1 MELPAGE
8 KERSCCWGP
17 VRVVSAM
24 DKVSLGSWVTTAA
37 SMFYSGGLEAKAA
50 SSGLRPFWPGGKLRP
65 VALEAHRQEGRGG
78 GRDGG

>member
-8 KERSCCWGP
+8 KEESCCWGP

-50 SSGLRPFWPGGKLRP
+50 SFRAAAFLAWG
-65 VALEAHRQEGRGG
+65 
-78 GRDGG
+78 